1 MEPGAVN
8 NAPGDG
14 NFKMPTLEELLEALQ
29 NMEGIPEE
37 EKEKLRDNLI
47 ARANE
52 AKPGFMPPM
61 NGPTFGTAPD
71 LAILFG
77 LITVVGL
84 IFESKF
90 GCCLLSGNKVWPKM
104 ANLNEIKK
112 NNLDVD
118 ELSEKIK
125 NVANALKEE
134 FGDDFKDKLGQLLQT
149 RVNYY
154 AHAFI
159 FCVVLLVVI
168 FAFFGYKLY
177 KSLTAREKRKEE
189 KRRQKQQKKKK

>member
-1 MEPGAVN
+1 
-8 NAPGDG
+8 
-14 NFKMPTLEELLEALQ
+14 MPTLEELLEALQ

-84 IFESKF
+84 IF
-90 GCCLLSGNKVWPKM
+90 
-104 ANLNEIKK
+104 
-112 NNLDVD
+112 
-118 ELSEKIK
+118 
-125 NVANALKEE
+125 
-134 FGDDFKDKLGQLLQT
+134 
-149 RVNYY
+149 
-154 AHAFI
+154 
-159 FCVVLLVVI
+159 
-168 FAFFGYKLY
+168 AFFGYKLY